1 MRNPGQMNK
10 KIEIIAMGFSK
21 DELNQEIRKE
31 IVVAKVWAKARL
43 IQSSE
48 NTKNYKNE
56 GSHEMQF
63 EIRYRKGIDKTM
75 KIRYR
80 GELYCSDYIENE
92 NEADKFLVLHART
105 IEEAG
110 GANVDGIGF

>member
-10 KIEIIAMGFSK
+10 KIEIVAMGFSK

-48 NTKNYKNE
+48 NTKNYKN
-56 GSHEMQF
+56 S
-63 EIRYRKGIDKTM
+63 RLWNYRNTERFIPT
-75 KIRYR
+75 
-80 GELYCSDYIENE
+80 LFS
-92 NEADKFLVLHART
+92 
-105 IEEAG
+105 
-110 GANVDGIGF
+110 

>member
-1 MRNPGQMNK
+1 MNK
-10 KIEIIAMGFSK
+10 KIEIIAMDFTR

-31 IVVAKVWAKARL
+31 VVVAKVWAKVRL
-43 IQSSE
+43 MQSSE

-63 EIRYRKGIDKTM
+63 EIRYRKEIDKTM

-80 GELYCSDYIENE
+80 GELYCIDYVENE
-92 NEADKFLVLHART
+92 NEADKFLILHAKA
-105 IEEAG
+105 IEEG
-110 GANVDGIGF
+110 DTNVNRNRF

>member
-10 KIEIIAMGFSK
+10 KIEIIAMDFTR

-31 IVVAKVWAKARL
+31 VVVAKVWAKVRL
-43 IQSSE
+43 MQSSE

-63 EIRYRKGIDKTM
+63 EIRYR
-75 KIRYR
+75 
-80 GELYCSDYIENE
+80 GELYCIDYVENE
-92 NEADKFLVLHART
+92 NEADKFLILHAKA
-105 IEEAG
+105 IEEG
-110 GANVDGIGF
+110 DTNVNRNRF

>member
-10 KIEIIAMGFSK
+10 KIEIIAMDFTR

-31 IVVAKVWAKARL
+31 VVVAKVWAKVRL
-43 IQSSE
+43 MQSSE

-56 GSHEMQF
+56 GSHETQF
-63 EIRYRKGIDKTM
+63 EIRYRKEIDKTM

-80 GELYCSDYIENE
+80 GELYCIDYVENE
-92 NEADKFLVLHART
+92 NEADKFLILHAKA
-105 IEEAG
+105 IEEG
-110 GANVDGIGF
+110 DTNVNRNRF